1 MKPALPRIAAEWSL
15 GFSAVLV
22 GFAAPA
28 SAQTLSAI
36 YVMKLESGEVRKVSH
51 HDELWLGSPAW
62 SHDGKRLLYDAA
74 PANRNYR
81 QGRIMLENLAP
92 ADKAEAGRGRPT
104 LHFKEDKAEAGR
116 GRPALHFKEAEA
128 SEVKD
133 LGYGCAPVWSADD
146 KQVAFQLGQGNAAGE
161 RPGVYV
167 MNVDGQ
173 GREWICEGQRPRWS
187 PDGEKLLVASQHE
200 GFASL
205 YIYDIFEAKL
215 TRVLEHGYEQ
225 VVGGCWSPDGKRL
238 AFVGYK
244 GAAAF
249 SGGRGEL
256 AVVEAA
262 AGQTPQPLVE
272 DRVGWQP
279 DWSPDGKRL
288 LGWIASGGQERLH
301 LFDVDGLEEP
311 ALLAG
316 QVGAHNSDAVF
327 SPDGKWIAFDSVRG
341 E

>member
-1 MKPALPRIAAEWSL
+1 MAGELTAIS
-15 GFSAVLV
+15 SD
-22 GFAAPA
+22 PA

-36 YVMKLESGEVRKVSH
+36 YVMKLDGGEVRKASH
-51 HDELWLGSPAW
+51 CDDRWLGSPAW
-62 SHDGKRLLYDAA
+62 AHDGKRLLYDAA

-81 QGRIMLENLAP
+81 EGRIMLERLAP
-92 ADKAEAGRGRPT
+92 ADKQDGEAKDGKKPGQVDPNRADLKP
-104 LHFKEDKAEAGR
+104 
-116 GRPALHFKEAEA
+116 
-128 SEVKD
+128 VD
-133 LGYGCAPVWSADD
+133 LGFGLAPAWSADD
-146 KQVAFQLGQGNAAGE
+146 KQVAFHLGQGSAAGE

-173 GREWICEGQRPRWS
+173 GREWICEGLRPRWS
-187 PDGEKLLVASQHE
+187 PNGEKLLVASQHE

-215 TRVLEHGYEQ
+215 SRVLEQGYDQ
-225 VVGGCWSPDGKRL
+225 VIGGCWSPDGKRL

-244 GAAAF
+244 GGSAF

-256 AVVEAA
+256 SLVEAA
-262 AGQTPQPLVE
+262 AGAKPQPLVE
-272 DRVGWQP
+272 DRVGWHP

-301 LFDVDGLEEP
+301 LFDVDGLEPP

-316 QVGAHNSDAVF
+316 QSGQHNSDAVF
-327 SPDGKWIAFDSVRG
+327 SPDGKQIAWGSVR